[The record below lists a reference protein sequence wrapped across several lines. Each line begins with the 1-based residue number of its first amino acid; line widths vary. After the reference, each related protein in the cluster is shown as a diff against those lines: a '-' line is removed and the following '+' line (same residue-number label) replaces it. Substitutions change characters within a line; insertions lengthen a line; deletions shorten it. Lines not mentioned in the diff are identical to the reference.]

1 MERVNDPSEA
11 HELSE
16 TFATFVLRL
25 SIPSSPG
32 GFRGLIVN
40 ARRCR

>member
-1 MERVNDPSEA
+1 MCQRPLSEA
-11 HELSE
+11 HELFE
-16 TFATFVLRL
+16 TFAAFMLRL